1 MKKVFVLVIIVV
13 VSVSCGSQKEKIDK
27 TVENG
32 VEVIRNKLE
41 PFSTRSIPKMPRVEK
56 KVLLDFQSAEITKLG
71 IADIRGFDVDSEG
84 NIYISVFTGDYCIYS
99 FSPDGNFESSF
110 ARKGE
115 GPGEMPIAKC
125 LTVNENDEIAVFDS
139 AKRKLVVFSRHG
151 RVLREI
157 PTPPRVTRV
166 IPFAGA
172 NFLISAAVPE
182 GRSPFY
188 YWVNLSLYNL
198 QMEEIK
204 RLEHLKIPNG
214 PSTSYWLA

>member
-1 MKKVFVLVIIVV
+1 LNKEAKAGGKQEPPGGGKQGETMKNIIVLTIIML
-13 VSVSCGSQKEKIDK
+13 VSVSCGSEKEKVDR

-41 PFSTRSIPKMPRVEK
+41 PFSTRGIPKMPQVEK
-56 KVLLDFQSAEITKLG
+56 KVLLDFESSEITKLG

-84 NIYISVFTGDYCIYS
+84 NIYVSVSTGDCCIYS

-115 GPGEMPIAKC
+115 WPGEMPIAKC

-139 AKRKLVVFSRHG
+139 AKQKLVVFSWHG

-157 PTPPRVTRV
+157 PTPPHVMRV

-172 NFLISAAVPE
+172 QFLISATLPQR
-182 GRSPFY
+182 GSPFY
-188 YWVNLSLYNL
+188 YWVNLSL
-198 QMEEIK
+198 
-204 RLEHLKIPNG
+204 
-214 PSTSYWLA
+214 